1 MGRFSL
7 YRNSHYLLRPMLM
20 ESRVKFCR
28 LQNLSGASEQKSAD
42 GICKNSSP
50 VKFKYKR
57 ARCPQSYCFVILV
70 SSAGFDHR
78 YNTEVIY
85 SCSNWASYYG
95 GHEDMVDFMWG

>member
-20 ESRVKFCR
+20 ESGVKFCR
-28 LQNLSGASEQKSAD
+28 LQNLSGASEQKGVDA
-42 GICKNSSP
+42 ICKNCSP

-57 ARCPQSYCFVILV
+57 ARCN
-70 SSAGFDHR
+70 AGFDHR

-85 SCSNWASYYG
+85 SCSNWASYSG
-95 GHEDMVDFMWG
+95 GKEDMVWGRKQRHKPLRTEIY